1 MLGLLIMFI
10 LLGIGFAAGYAARGF
25 ISRKRRAEYFAY
37 EPYLAPSRRHAP
49 PNTRPETENEAPPLK
64 RPSRLQEPRK
74 AVHHVHIGSDKTGRG
89 ILRIIPEQN
98 ASPAAE
104 PFSPPNLSAFVRPPA
119 MDRTLEDLIRRLG
132 ANERRRK

>member
-1 MLGLLIMFI
+1 MFL

-37 EPYLAPSRRHAP
+37 EPYLGASRRRP
-49 PNTRPETENEAPPLK
+49 PPSPRPDTQNEAVPLK
-64 RPSRLQEPRK
+64 APARVLELRK
-74 AVHHVHIGSDKTGRG
+74 AVHHAYIGSDKVGRG
-89 ILRIIPEQN
+89 VLRIIPEQN

-104 PFSPPNLSAFVRPPA
+104 PFSPANLAFGKPSA

-132 ANERRRK
+132 ENERKWK